1 MYSIIYKRQKE
12 KQHQKYGKL
21 FDLLLILFDKT
32 SPTDQSEL
40 TSKTSV
46 SKYQHTQLF
55 SRFL

>member
-21 FDLLLILFDKT
+21 FDLLLILSDRI
-32 SPTDQSEL
+32 SPTDQGEK
-40 TSKTSV
+40 SKTSV